1 MTRRTFLIAV
11 LSSILFPKKAL
22 SLSPPAE
29 MSDEYIL
36 RGLLDALIPSDETP
50 GAKEANVYE
59 KLMKEIS
66 GDSKKKMIYDIG
78 LSETRKEIERTQV
91 ATIDWDSVLERI
103 SKGMDSIFFNEL
115 RKDAL
120 RLFYSDTTAWKAIGY
135 DGPPLIGYLDYY
147 KCD

>member
-22 SLSPPAE
+22 SLSPPE

-50 GAKEANVYE
+50 GAKEANIYE

-78 LSETRKEIERTQV
+78 LSIVRKEIEKTQV

-103 SKGMDSIFFNEL
+103 SKGMDSMFFTEL

-120 RLFYSDTTAWKAIGY
+120 RLFYSDPTVWKAIGY